1 MIRKFKASRP
11 GYVRVVFELP
21 ACLWA
26 DRIYLTGDFNNWD
39 QTATPM
45 RQDHDGV
52 WRAEVELPAGQSY
65 EFRYLIDGQWRTDF
79 HADGFTTNNYGTQ
92 NSVVRA
98 ELPEEELTVLHNGL
112 VHELNETLSLPEKVA
127 PHQPG
132 SRRYSLAA

>member
-1 MIRKFKASRP
+1 
-11 GYVRVVFELP
+11 
-21 ACLWA
+21 
-26 DRIYLTGDFNNWD
+26 
-39 QTATPM
+39 PM

-79 HADGFTTNNYGTQ
+79 HADGFTTNNYGTE

-98 ELPEEELTVLHNGL
+98 ELPEEELTVLQNGL
-112 VHELNETLSLPEKVA
+112 VHELNEALSLPEKVA